1 MFSQK
6 SRFHAI
12 DAPSGEN
19 VFIWLRIEHEGQ
31 EALSIQFLFA
41 QCLFVLF
48 VLFVSRNLL
57 LLKKCFKKK
66 RFYISEVKS

>member
-1 MFSQK
+1 MYSQK
-6 SRFHAI
+6 SRLHAI

-19 VFIWLRIEHEGQ
+19 VFLWLRVEDEGQ
-31 EALSIQFLFA
+31 EALPIPFLFA
-41 QCLFVLF
+41 QCLFVL
-48 VLFVSRNLL
+48 LKSRNLL